1 MEKKSKHRIPP
12 FIPTC
17 AFSLA
22 GLHWR
27 YQQTAMIVSILFDL
41 KFAIRSSRSIVKI
54 NGAPCV
60 NRKNTV
66 VALASYENG
75 GKKSAQN
82 APEKLEPLWDDGYGT
97 QTMKDYTKIA
107 IDLSRLTSN
116 DGGPPRWFC
125 PVACNRPL
133 KDSPVLM
140 YLPGLEGTGT
150 GLVVHEKALGKVFHV
165 QCLHIPSHDRTPFE
179 GLIKIVEESVK
190 IEQNLSPNKPIYLL
204 GESFGAILALAVA
217 SRNPTIDLILILA
230 NSATAYERSSL
241 HPLVG
246 FMKTLPVEHYGSFP
260 YLTSFLLGDFVK
272 MAMVNTNGPNHLPSF
287 GQLIGNHTEDI
298 PLLSA
303 MTTIIPRDTLDW
315 RIKLLE
321 SAAGYANSRLH
332 TITAQVLI
340 LASGKDNLLPSKDE
354 AQRLSRL
361 LPHCDIRVFE
371 ENGHT
376 ILMENGVNV
385 LSAIKATQLY
395 RHSSKFDIFRDFLP
409 PSMTEFKTLPME
421 AWWYRLYMGAS
432 MFSTMED
439 GKIVRGLLG
448 VPDEGP
454 VLIVGNHLLWG
465 VDVFSIVL
473 EFLRE
478 KKTMIHG
485 LAHPQIFEFDKKYE
499 YLMIPYSDIMKLFG
513 AIPVSGRNFF
523 KLLAR
528 NSYTLLYPGGARE
541 ALHRKG
547 EGCKLFWPDKQEFVR
562 MAVKFGATIVP
573 FGVVGEDDMSE
584 LLIDYN
590 EMKKIPFLDQMV
602 NEFNQGRTNLRAGMG
617 GEIAKQ
623 PLHFPIFLPKLPGRL
638 YAMFGKP
645 IRTKGK
651 ENMLDDKDYIQD
663 LYLQIK
669 CDVEK
674 NMAYL
679 FKKRDDDPYRS
690 VIRRFVWQQMNNGDL
705 DRIPSFDP

>member
-1 MEKKSKHRIPP
+1 MERPTNGYLQIRHSIIQYSAMALLPKVSSSPLLAQIENHRHHPIV
-12 FIPTC
+12 TVK
-17 AFSLA
+17 FSGA
-22 GLHWR
+22 
-27 YQQTAMIVSILFDL
+27 
-41 KFAIRSSRSIVKI
+41 SS
-54 NGAPCV
+54 V
-60 NRKNTV
+60 NRKNTI
-66 VALASYENG
+66 VACHHDG
-75 GKKSAQN
+75 GKQSGQYIH
-82 APEKLEPLWDDGYGT
+82 EKLEPLWDDGYGT

-107 IDLSRLTSN
+107 VDIGRLTMN

-125 PVACNRPL
+125 PVACGMPL

-165 QCLHIPSHDRTPFE
+165 QCFHIPAHDRTPFE
-179 GLIKIVEESVK
+179 GLIKIVEEAIK
-190 IEQNLSPNKPIYLL
+190 IERDLFPNKPIYLL
-204 GESFGAILALAVA
+204 GESFGGTLALAIA
-217 SRNPTIDLILILA
+217 SRNPTIDLILVLA
-230 NSATAYERSSL
+230 NPATAYERSSL

-246 FMKTLPVEHYGSFP
+246 YMKTLPVEHYGSFP
-260 YLTSFLLGDFVK
+260 YLTSFLLGDFIK
-272 MAMVNTNGPNHLPSF
+272 MAMVNTKGPHHLPSF
-287 GQLIGNHTEDI
+287 GELLGNLAEDI

-303 MTTIIPRDTLDW
+303 MTTIIPRDTLNW
-315 RIKLLE
+315 RIKLVE
-321 SAAGYANSRLH
+321 SAAAYANSRLH
-332 TITAQVLI
+332 TITAEVLV
-340 LASGKDNLLPSKDE
+340 LASGKDNLLPSKNE
-354 AQRLSRL
+354 AQRLSKL
-361 LPHCDIRVFE
+361 LPHCNIRVFE
-371 ENGHT
+371 DNGHT

-385 LSAIKATQLY
+385 LSAIKATQMY
-395 RHSSKFDIFRDFLP
+395 RRSSKFNIFTDFLP
-409 PSMTEFKTLPME
+409 PSYTE
-421 AWWYRLYMGAS
+421 WYRLYMGAA
-432 MFSTMED
+432 MFSTMDD
-439 GKIVRGLLG
+439 GKIVRGLSG

-478 KKTMIHG
+478 KNIMIHG
-485 LAHPQIFEFDKKYE
+485 LAHPQIFDYHEKYQ
-499 YLMIPYSDIMKLFG
+499 YMMIPYGDIMKLFG

-547 EGCKLFWPDKQEFVR
+547 EGCKLFWPEKHEFVR

-573 FGVVGEDDMSE
+573 FGVIGEDDMAE

-590 EMKKIPFLDQMV
+590 EMKKVPLFDHMV
-602 NEFNQGRTNLRAGMG
+602 NDFNQGRATLRAELG
-617 GEIAKQ
+617 GEIAEQ
-623 PLHFPIFLPKLPGRL
+623 PLHLPVFLPKLPGRL

-651 ENMLDDKDYIQD
+651 EYMIHDKDYIQE
-663 LYLQIK
+663 LYMQIK

-674 NMAYL
+674 NMTYL
-679 FKKRDDDPYRS
+679 LKKREDDPYRS
-690 VIRRFVWQQMNNGDL
+690 IVRRSVWTQMNNGDL

>member
-1 MEKKSKHRIPP
+1 MALLVSNSSVSSSSSPFLSQDKTHR
-12 FIPTC
+12 
-17 AFSLA
+17 
-22 GLHWR
+22 LHSR
-27 YQQTAMIVSILFDL
+27 VLV
-41 KFAIRSSRSIVKI
+41 RSIFKI
-54 NGAPCV
+54 NAASCV

-66 VALASYENG
+66 VSLASYENG
-75 GKKSAQN
+75 GKKSSQN

-287 GQLIGNHTEDI
+287 GQLIGNLTEDI

-439 GKIVRGLLG
+439 GKIVRGLSG

-602 NEFNQGRTNLRAGMG
+602 NEFNQGRTNLREGMG

-663 LYLQIK
+663 LYFQIK